1 MATQAL
7 EVTSILKTDA
17 NLNGI
22 FGLNNV
28 SAQTVSFDD
37 TNVSSAT
44 TALTTSYVEY
54 IAAAVA
60 KVTYVYIKNLDDTN
74 HVLMANAAS
83 AEWGRILPGE
93 WAFFP
98 VAPSIGLELKGNV
111 ALNIEYAFFRQP

>member
-22 FGLNNV
+22 FGLNNT
-28 SAQTVSFDD
+28 SAQTVSF
-37 TNVSSAT
+37 
-44 TALTTSYVEY
+44 
-54 IAAAVA
+54 
-60 KVTYVYIKNLDDTN
+60 DDTN

-83 AEWGRILPGE
+83 AEWGRVLPGE

-98 VAPSIGLELKGNV
+98 VAPGVGLELKASV